1 MNDLLIGVNG
11 VVACED
17 KPEQVDDG
25 WVFVITHT
33 YYTEMMLWC
42 GRRGLTWGTDMDIQ
56 TYRLE
61 NNTQN
66 SHRWYFKDPEVAT
79 LFSLRFS

>member
-1 MNDLLIGVNG
+1 MSDLLIGFNG

-17 KPEQVDDG
+17 KPVQVDG
-25 WVFVITHT
+25 WVYATTNT
-33 YYTEMMLWC
+33 YSTNMMLWC
-42 GRRGLTWGTDMDIQ
+42 GVRNLSWYTDVDIQ

-61 NNTQN
+61 NHKEN

-79 LFSLRFS
+79 LFALKFS